1 MYIISQGNGM
11 YVVNCRLIVYCRS
24 NAVVHFE
31 CNVGSI
37 LNGSFKA
44 GFRIIIRIIPNIPD
58 RLNEMCSGNRDDHM
72 EMLQKTRDD
81 PDDRIASTSIRA
93 IGTIE
98 NFCMRIGM
106 IRTILRKPGLR

>member
-37 LNGSFKA
+37 LKGSFKA
-44 GFRIIIRIIPNIPD
+44 GFHIIIRIIPNIPD
-58 RLNEMCSGNRDDHM
+58 RLKMCSGDR
-72 EMLQKTRDD
+72 EVLQKTRDD
-81 PDDRIASTSIRA
+81 PEDRIASTSIRV

-98 NFCMRIGM
+98 NFCKRIGT
-106 IRTILRKPGLR
+106 IRTILRKPGLRKFHW